1 MSYYIVMK
9 IAIDTAAVTNGDLGF
24 EEFEKLGECVYFGVV
39 PREEL
44 FALAADCD
52 AILVNKVPVDGALLD
67 ACPKIKYVGVF
78 ATGYN
83 VIDIEACRKRGVT
96 VSNVPN
102 YSTNSVA
109 QHVFALILSLYG
121 KIPEYAASV
130 AAGDWI
136 KSKTFTYFPWGTF
149 EVYGKTLGVLGYGN
163 IGKTVAKIASAF
175 GMNVV
180 ISTRTKPQNCPYKV
194 VSLEDMLGV
203 SDIVTLHCPQTPATE
218 KIINE
223 KTISLMKDGAI
234 LINTA
239 RGGVIDEYAVRKA
252 LDSGK
257 LSGVG
262 VDVLSA
268 EPMSAENPLYGAKNC
283 IITPHIAWVPQEARI
298 RLLQVSAENLRK
310 FIEGNPQNVVS

>member
-1 MSYYIVMK
+1 MRYYIVMK
-9 IAIDTAAVTNGDLGF
+9 IAIDYSAVTNGDLGF
-24 EEFEKLGECVYFGVV
+24 EEFEKLGECVYFGVI

-44 FALAADCD
+44 FALAKDCD
-52 AILVNKVPVDGALLD
+52 AILVNKVPVDAAMLE

-83 VIDIEACRKRGVT
+83 VIDIEACRARGVT
-96 VSNVPN
+96 VCNVPN

-136 KSKTFTYFPWGTF
+136 RSKTFTYFPWGTF
-149 EVYGKTLGVLGYGN
+149 EVYGKTLGILGYGN

-194 VSLEDMLGV
+194 VSFEEMLRE
-203 SDIVTLHCPQTPATE
+203 SDIVTLHCPQTPATL
-218 KIINE
+218 KLIN
-223 KTISLMKDGAI
+223 KDTISLMKDGAI

-239 RGGVIDEYAVRKA
+239 RGGVIDEYAVREA

-257 LSGVG
+257 LGG
-262 VDVLSA
+262 FGADVLSA
-268 EPMSAENPLYGAKNC
+268 EPMSADNPLFGAKNS

-298 RLLQVSAENLRK
+298 RLLQVSADNLRL
-310 FIEGNPQNVVS
+310 FIEGKPQNVVS

>member
-1 MSYYIVMK
+1 MK

-44 FALAADCD
+44 FTLAADCD

-83 VIDIEACRKRGVT
+83 VIDIAACRARGVT
-96 VSNVPN
+96 VCNVPD

-136 KSKTFTYFPWGTF
+136 KSKTFTYFPWGTY
-149 EVYGKTLGVLGYGN
+149 EVYGKTLGILGYGN
-163 IGKTVAKIASAF
+163 IGKAVAKIASAF

-194 VSLEDMLGV
+194 VSLEDMLGK

-218 KIINE
+218 KLINK

-239 RGGVIDEYAVRKA
+239 RGGIVDERALREA

-257 LSGVG
+257 LAGAG

-298 RLLQVSAENLRK
+298 RLLRVSAENLK
-310 FIEGNPQNVVS
+310 AYIDGKSQNVVS

>member
-1 MSYYIVMK
+1 MK
-9 IAIDTAAVTNGDLGF
+9 IAIDYSSVTNGDLGF
-24 EEFEKLGECVYFGVV
+24 EEFEKLGECKYFGVI
-39 PREEL
+39 PRDEL

-52 AILVNKVPVDGALLD
+52 AIIVNKVPVDGALLD

-96 VSNVPN
+96 VCNVPN

-136 KSKTFTYFPWGTF
+136 KSKNFTYFSWGTF
-149 EVYGKTLGVLGYGN
+149 EVYGKTLGILGYGN
-163 IGKTVAKIASAF
+163 IGKAVAKIASAF
-175 GMNVV
+175 GMKVV

-194 VSLEDMLGV
+194 VSLEDMLRV
-203 SDIVTLHCPQTPATE
+203 SDIVTLHCPQTPATL
-218 KIINE
+218 KIIN
-223 KTISLMKDGAI
+223 KDTISLMKDGAI

-239 RGGVIDEYAVRKA
+239 RGGVIDEYAVREA
-252 LDSGK
+252 LDCGK
-257 LSGVG
+257 LAGAG

-268 EPMSAENPLYGAKNC
+268 EPMSADNPLYGAKNC

>member
-1 MSYYIVMK
+1 MK
-9 IAIDTAAVTNGDLGF
+9 IAIDYSAVTNGDLGF
-24 EEFEKLGECVYFGVV
+24 EEFEKLGECVYFGVI

-44 FALAADCD
+44 FALAKDCD
-52 AILVNKVPVDGALLD
+52 AILVNKVPVDAAMLE

-83 VIDIEACRKRGVT
+83 VIDIEACRAHGVT
-96 VSNVPN
+96 VCNVPN

-136 KSKTFTYFPWGTF
+136 RSKTFTYFPWGTF
-149 EVYGKTLGVLGYGN
+149 EVYGKTLGILGYGN
-163 IGKTVAKIASAF
+163 IGKTVAKIADAF

-194 VSLEDMLGV
+194 VSLEEMLRE
-203 SDIVTLHCPQTPATE
+203 SDIVTLHCPQTPATI
-218 KIINE
+218 KLIN
-223 KTISLMKDGAI
+223 KDTISLMKDGAI

-239 RGGVIDEYAVRKA
+239 RGGVIDEYAVREA

-257 LSGVG
+257 LGG
-262 VDVLSA
+262 FGADVLSA
-268 EPMSAENPLYGAKNC
+268 EPMSADNPLFGAKNS

-298 RLLQVSAENLRK
+298 RLLQVSADNLRL
-310 FIEGNPQNVVS
+310 FIEGKPQNVVS

>member
-1 MSYYIVMK
+1 MIMK
-9 IAIDTAAVTNGDLGF
+9 IAIDFSSVTNGDLGF
-24 EEFEKLGECVYFGVV
+24 EEFEKLGECVYFGVI
-39 PREEL
+39 PRDEL

-52 AILVNKVPVDGALLD
+52 AIIVNKVPVDGAFLD

-96 VSNVPN
+96 VCNVPN

-121 KIPEYAASV
+121 KIPEYTASV

-136 KSKTFTYFPWGTF
+136 KSKNFTYFPWGTY
-149 EVYGKTLGVLGYGN
+149 EVYGKTLGILGYGN

-175 GMNVV
+175 GMKVV

-194 VSLEDMLGV
+194 VSLEDMLRV
-203 SDIVTLHCPQTPATE
+203 SDIVTLHCPQTPATL
-218 KIINE
+218 KIIN
-223 KTISLMKDGAI
+223 KDTISLMKDGAI

-239 RGGVIDEYAVRKA
+239 RGGVIDEQAVRDA

-257 LSGVG
+257 LAGAG

-268 EPMSAENPLYGAKNC
+268 EPMSADNPLYGAKNC

>member
-1 MSYYIVMK
+1 MK
-9 IAIDTAAVTNGDLGF
+9 IAIDYSAVTNGDLGF
-24 EEFEKLGECVYFGVV
+24 EEFEKLGECVYFGVI

-44 FALAADCD
+44 FALAKDCD
-52 AILVNKVPVDGALLD
+52 AILVNKVPVDGAMLD

-83 VIDIEACRKRGVT
+83 IIDIEACRARGVT
-96 VSNVPN
+96 VCNVPN
-102 YSTNSVA
+102 YSTNCVA

-149 EVYGKTLGVLGYGN
+149 EVYGKTLGILGYGN
-163 IGKTVAKIASAF
+163 IGKAVAKIADAF
-175 GMNVV
+175 GMNVL
-180 ISTRTKPQNCPYKV
+180 ISTRTKPENCPYKV
-194 VSLEDMLGV
+194 VSLEEMLRE
-203 SDIVTLHCPQTPATE
+203 SDIVTLHCPQTPATL
-218 KIINE
+218 KLIN
-223 KTISLMKDGAI
+223 KDTISLMKDGAI

-239 RGGVIDEYAVRKA
+239 RGGVIDEYAVRQA

-257 LSGVG
+257 LGG
-262 VDVLSA
+262 FGADVLSA
-268 EPMSAENPLYGAKNC
+268 EPMTIVNPLFGAKNS

-310 FIEGNPQNVVS
+310 YLEGNPQNVVS